1 MQKIAVFAGSFDPIT
16 LGHVDIIQRSIP
28 LFDKIIVAIG
38 QNSRKKYFFPLEK
51 RQLFIDTLFKAEP
64 KVVVDTYEGLTVDY
78 CKRMKANYLLRGIR
92 SGIDFEYEKTIAQ
105 LNKSMNPTTETILLV
120 SDPQYSYVSSTIVRE
135 ILLNKGDVSKF
146 LPSAV
151 VELIR

>member
-16 LGHVDIIQRSIP
+16 LGHVDIIQRAIP

-38 QNSRKKYFFPLEK
+38 QNSRKKYFFSLEK

-151 VELIR
+151 VELIG